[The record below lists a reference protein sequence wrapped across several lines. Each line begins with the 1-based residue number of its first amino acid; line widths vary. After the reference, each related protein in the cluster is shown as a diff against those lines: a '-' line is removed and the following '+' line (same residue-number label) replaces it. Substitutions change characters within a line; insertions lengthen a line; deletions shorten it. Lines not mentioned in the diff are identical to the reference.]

1 MALPQIQPG
10 SGGKEPGTQAG
21 ARPPATPVLRL
32 GHGLSSASRLLR
44 PTAGGQE
51 TSLREGPL
59 LGSSPDLEAAGGVGR
74 SPGQTHR
81 QEPLPSQPS
90 QGSAQTGPLMRTS
103 RLNNQYLK
111 PRARQGECKA
121 LLVNICLDWQSQPLP
136 PQPPASLLAPL
147 CLHSSQ
153 PTAQRDA
160 PGEAGDRLAATRGCT
175 GRWARPVPR
184 PLCQQPS
191 TPGSPGATHLSP
203 WATAQR
209 LAGRCLWI
217 PSKRLFPGG
226 TPDLCLSY
234 FGRKQSQG
242 QNPRGVL
249 ENRGPPS
256 PMAQDGTPL
265 PVPMA
270 AHGGTHTGPP
280 GLLLG
285 ATEAWRVP
293 SLEKPSMTVGGCTH
307 QLRCLP

>member
-1 MALPQIQPG
+1 MAVPQIQPG

-21 ARPPATPVLRL
+21 AWPPATPVLCL
-32 GHGLSSASRLLR
+32 GHGLSSASHLLR

-59 LGSSPDLEAAGGVGR
+59 LGSSPDLEAARGVGR

-81 QEPLPSQPS
+81 QEPLPCQPS
-90 QGSAQTGPLMRTS
+90 QGSAQTGPLTRTS
-103 RLNNQYLK
+103 HLNNQYLK
-111 PRARQGECKA
+111 LQACQGECKA

-136 PQPPASLLAPL
+136 LQPPASLLAPL

-191 TPGSPGATHLSP
+191 TPGSPGATTHLSP
-203 WATAQR
+203 GAMAER
-209 LAGRCLWI
+209 FAVRCLWI

-249 ENRGPPS
+249 ANRGPPS
-256 PMAQDGTPL
+256 PMAWDGTPL
-265 PVPMA
+265 PTEEPTPGPLGSCLGPRRP
-270 AHGGTHTGPP
+270 GGSPH
-280 GLLLG
+280 
-285 ATEAWRVP
+285 WR
-293 SLEKPSMTVGGCTH
+293 SR
-307 QLRCLP
+307 Q